1 MIGYV
6 VSGLRRKILTDDND
20 FGVIDHLRDWGGF
33 NRQNPKSRNMGSG
46 RGPGE
51 MHIYN
56 RGKETKKKNKNKN
69 KKKHPPL
76 ILIFFFFETLVYLS
90 FAATFLGRIK
100 DS

>member
-33 NRQNPKSRNMGSG
+33 NGQNTKSRNMGSG

-56 RGKETKKKNKNKN
+56 RGKETKKKKQNPKT
-69 KKKHPPL
+69 HH
-76 ILIFFFFETLVYLS
+76 
-90 FAATFLGRIK
+90 
-100 DS
+100 